1 MRALEGRWASAST
14 LVVARSKV
22 GAAEAGEAEDGAPG
36 SAIDGRSSK
45 VTEGPRGI
53 EGKGREGAEAIR
65 GDRATIRD
73 TSGKGLLTALTA

>member
-1 MRALEGRWASAST
+1 MRAPEGRWASAST
-14 LVVARSKV
+14 LVEARSEV

-53 EGKGREGAEAIR
+53 EEKGREGAEAVR
-65 GDRATIRD
+65 GDRATSGD